1 LDSLRLH
8 GLRRDAFAESA
19 NNVGRRCLGAEP
31 TPPTVVFVLSQRC
44 LVDLDWKA
52 AALME
57 SLGRNHALVD
67 GNKRLAWTATWLL
80 LGTNDHPPGEPLDAE
95 QLLIDVVTGKLKL
108 QEIASN
114 LVKFAA

>member
-1 LDSLRLH
+1 M
-8 GLRRDAFAESA
+8 SA
-19 NNVGRRCLGAEP
+19 VVVWGAEP
-31 TPPTVVFVLSQRC
+31 TPPTVELVLSQRC
-44 LVDLDWKA
+44 LVGLDWKA

-57 SLGRNHALVD
+57 SLGPNHALVD
-67 GNKRLAWTATWLL
+67 GNKRLAWTATWLF
-80 LGTNDHPPGEPLDAE
+80 GTNDHPLGEPLDAE